1 MPEDP
6 AAPPVVPAQV
16 RARRAHLR
24 DLDAPTFYRLAQLRE
39 EVFCLEQGAT
49 DADLDGRELEDG
61 TVLVWLEAPD
71 GAPVAQARV
80 LTDPDALRIGRVVV
94 RADARRDGL
103 GRRIMAAAL
112 AVCRELDAEREV
124 RIDAQAH
131 LEAWYA
137 SMGFVAVGG
146 VFLEAGIEH
155 IAMVLAPAPRAGT
168 QGTGGA
174 VGLT

>member
-1 MPEDP
+1 MLEDA
-6 AAPPVVPAQV
+6 AAPPAVHDGIV
-16 RARRAHLR
+16 ARRAHLR
-24 DLDAPTFYRLAQLRE
+24 DLDAPTFYRLARLRE

-49 DADLDGRELEDG
+49 DADLDGRELEEA
-61 TVLVWLEAPD
+61 TVLVWLEAAD
-71 GAPVAQARV
+71 GAPVAHARV
-80 LTDPDALRIGRVVV
+80 LSDPDARRIGRVVV

-112 AVCRELDAEREV
+112 AVCRELDPGREI
-124 RIDAQAH
+124 RIDAQAY

-155 IAMVLAPAPRAGT
+155 VAMVLSPAARGAGP
-168 QGTGGA
+168 GTDGTLDPG
-174 VGLT
+174 